1 MPTQKQEDSGKRPPE
16 ENELEVEFEPEG
28 SDEAAERDD
37 DEEVDDEDVVDIDL
51 DDLTAM
57 EGPDA

>member
-1 MPTQKQEDSGKRPPE
+1 MPTNKQEDNGKHDE
-16 ENELEVEFEPEG
+16 ENELEVEFEPDH

-37 DEEVDDEDVVDIDL
+37 EEDADDDDIVDIDL